1 MFPDH
6 ALHRPFPK
14 GLGLQMALPI
24 SLKEMALAKLLC
36 LGTQGQIKAEK
47 YALSME

>member
-14 GLGLQMALPI
+14 GLGLQLPLPI
-24 SLKEMALAKLLC
+24 SLTEKALAKLLC
-36 LGTQGQIKAEK
+36 LGTQGQIKAGK
-47 YALSME
+47 YTLSME